1 MRLVPWGKEQGLS
14 SRMGTG
20 PRGERENNSPG
31 EVTFSCVLQG
41 EEGTKG
47 KGHLRQREWP
57 GCRGRDSRE
66 RENSGHPGDSWRAQ
80 CRVAVLEG
88 GRNSHGS
95 LSSGWGAGRQL
106 LPEDISERWK
116 MASQAW
122 GGVWTKW
129 PWAGLARMVRLRGLR
144 TGRKLPR
151 PERTD
156 TAFLSSGQRPRTGDS
171 PGFSAGSPESQL
183 CQKTGD

>member
-1 MRLVPWGKEQGLS
+1 M
-14 SRMGTG
+14 
-20 PRGERENNSPG
+20 
-31 EVTFSCVLQG
+31 
-41 EEGTKG
+41 
-47 KGHLRQREWP
+47 
-57 GCRGRDSRE
+57 
-66 RENSGHPGDSWRAQ
+66 
-80 CRVAVLEG
+80 AVLEG

-171 PGFSAGSPESQL
+171 PGFSAEVPNPSSARRLVIERCAIAASSAPPALGEETTAHQPSCAHYGAHLEPHLLGPFDGGSRRRPAHIHLPRPPCLPKVPPRKAGS
-183 CQKTGD
+183 GRA